1 MKSIVIFAS
10 VLALAFAAVVDL
22 TPDNFDTV
30 VHGSKGAFVEFF
42 APWCGHCKHLA
53 PEYEVVGEVFEKETT
68 VVVAKVDADAHREL
82 GTRFEVHSYPT
93 LKWFPKGSTVPEN
106 YEGGRTA
113 DDIIAFINEKAGTKA
128 RVKKAPSHVVE
139 LDSNNFNKIALDPTK
154 TVLVEFYAPWCGH
167 CKRLIPDYEK
177 LALAFS
183 QESSVVIAKIDAD
196 KHKDVGSKYGV
207 SGFPTIK
214 IFGKDKE
221 NPEAF
226 EGNRDVEGL
235 VKFVNEKAGTTRDA
249 KGRLDSQAGRIPELD
264 AIAVKFVEAADKDA
278 LIKEAEKIVAGLTGA
293 AAENGKVYTR
303 LMGALKSKGKALLES
318 EPARIE
324 KLLSGNVT
332 PAKVDEFTIRRN
344 ILAAF
349 SS

>member
-1 MKSIVIFAS
+1 
-10 VLALAFAAVVDL
+10 
-22 TPDNFDTV
+22 
-30 VHGSKGAFVEFF
+30 
-42 APWCGHCKHLA
+42 
-53 PEYEVVGEVFEKETT
+53 
-68 VVVAKVDADAHREL
+68 
-82 GTRFEVHSYPT
+82 